1 MSFLFCSLL
10 GVDFWFNK
18 EFGKVETASAD
29 WSGETLG
36 RLGVG

>member
-1 MSFLFCSLL
+1 MSFLFCSLF

-18 EFGKVETASAD
+18 EFGKVEIVFVD
-29 WSGETLG
+29 WLGEILG